1 MQNKIKVLSEIIQS
15 IQSLYDSENNV
26 LRNSGRDILNIS
38 QNGQAERYE
47 NSIGNAAEFGIDNLL
62 FNAYH
67 IDLAI
72 PDPLSV
78 LFVNKNVLHSNQN
91 VKSDFQ
97 VKDIKEILKRCKV
110 VSFTSWTSFQEAS
123 HLWDRLRTDVIKPIG
138 RKDFEFIFYMGDTTK
153 KLAYEVDEI
162 LDIISD
168 FSFSG
173 KVTLVLTDREASQL
187 WKTLNGQ
194 KDNIK
199 SSFTGI
205 NNYESQYIFNT
216 VNIDRLLVYSPDHRV
231 TIFSKEGSLELKGR
245 NLYSINA
252 TYKAQN
258 YFDAGY
264 ILGLL
269 LQLSTVHCTAIGLA
283 VAGAS
288 LRNEAIHDLQ
298 TLLAYIKDWI
308 EEEDKRKVFGSH
320 DLAIKSKSIPS

>member
-1 MQNKIKVLSEIIQS
+1 
-15 IQSLYDSENNV
+15 
-26 LRNSGRDILNIS
+26 
-38 QNGQAERYE
+38 
-47 NSIGNAAEFGIDNLL
+47 
-62 FNAYH
+62 
-67 IDLAI
+67 
-72 PDPLSV
+72 
-78 LFVNKNVLHSNQN
+78 LHSNQN